1 MTSATLYDRDPNTM
15 FGGWFQIRRGEYAC
29 VAAKCGSQSLKLAAF
44 GVNRLKQ
51 VLELR
56 ERGIRQGMIDIGPF
70 TPWEVAKFKGRKVL
84 GVREPV
90 DRFGALWRD
99 KCRDSAKTH
108 HRIARVVGGM
118 TPAELIEYIARAPFF
133 DSHWFP
139 QSVYLVPD
147 VVVVPNDVILETLGL
162 EHVRHNRRS
171 PTDERMPAER
181 VRELYARD
189 VDLWREACAAVGR
202 NP

>member
-1 MTSATLYDRDPNTM
+1 MTSATLDDRDPNTM
-15 FGGWFQIRRGEYAC
+15 FGGWLQIRRGVYAC
-29 VAAKCGSQSLKLAAF
+29 VPAKCGSQSLKLAAF

-56 ERGIRQGMIDIGPF
+56 KRGIRQGMIDIGPF
-70 TPWEVAKFKGRKVL
+70 TPWEVAKFQGTKIL

-99 KCRDSAKTH
+99 KCRDSAKTQ

-118 TPAELIEYIARAPFF
+118 TPDELVEFIARAPFF

-147 VVVVPNDVILETLGL
+147 CSVVPNDMILETLGL
-162 EHVRHNRRS
+162 EAVRHNRRPPS
-171 PTDERMPAER
+171 DEPLPAER
-181 VRELYARD
+181 VREIYARD
-189 VDLWREACAAVGR
+189 VHLYAEACAAVGR
-202 NP
+202 SP